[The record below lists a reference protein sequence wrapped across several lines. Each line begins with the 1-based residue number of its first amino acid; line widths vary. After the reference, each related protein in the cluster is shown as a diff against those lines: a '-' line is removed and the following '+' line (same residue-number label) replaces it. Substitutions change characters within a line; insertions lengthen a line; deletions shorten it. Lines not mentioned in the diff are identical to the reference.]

1 LNTRR
6 FAAEISAIVVA
17 AALCATVSNLV
28 AGRERKLAVV
38 GHYPNAL
45 TLPQPRA
52 SAAVPSAAVPSPDM
66 RPAPQPTAAPASSPA
81 GRPPPPAATPSRRPA
96 SLAPSPSSSAPASPT
111 TGGAPPSVASFAAP
125 KSELLSRFPQH
136 PDRPFADVSGADAL
150 WAHGRG
156 VPFLDARRTK
166 VYEEGHV
173 AGARSFSVWESDI
186 DQKVF
191 AFQDEVGKGLPV
203 VLYCSGGECE
213 DSHMLADKLFGA
225 GFANVLVYKDG
236 WPDWVKRGGPVRTG
250 PTP

>member
-1 LNTRR
+1 
-6 FAAEISAIVVA
+6 
-17 AALCATVSNLV
+17 
-28 AGRERKLAVV
+28 
-38 GHYPNAL
+38 P
-45 TLPQPRA
+45 
-52 SAAVPSAAVPSPDM
+52 
-66 RPAPQPTAAPASSPA
+66 SSP
-81 GRPPPPAATPSRRPA
+81 
-96 SLAPSPSSSAPASPT
+96 APASPT

>member
-6 FAAEISAIVVA
+6 FAAEISAIVVC
-17 AALCATVSNLV
+17 AALCATISNLV

-38 GHYPNAL
+38 GHYPNSL
-45 TLPQPRA
+45 TLPQLGA
-52 SAAVPSAAVPSPDM
+52 LAVVPSPGAI
-66 RPAPQPTAAPASSPA
+66 PAPQPTAAPVPPSAD
-81 GRPPPPAATPSRRPA
+81 RPSPPAATPVRRPA
-96 SLAPSPSSSAPASPT
+96 SPAPPPSSPPPAAPKA
-111 TGGAPPSVASFAAP
+111 GGAAASVASSGALR
-125 KSELLSRFPQH
+125 SELLSRFPPH
-136 PDRPFADVSGADAL
+136 PDRPFADISGADAL

-173 AGARSFSVWESDI
+173 AGARSFSVWESDV

-191 AFQDEVGKGLPV
+191 AFQEEVGKDLPV